1 MQVRVADPGRPWVF
15 AVVEGDHGGVAECG
29 APLHCGHVCTQH
41 AEFQR
46 VDANDRPIEDPVLAI
61 LEVICI
67 ICFSAEYTV
76 RLVVAPSPRKF
87 LEKPLNIIDFVSI
100 LPFYLTLAFETIDEE
115 GSEEES
121 ENLENVGKVVQVLR
135 LMRIFRILKLAR
147 HSVRLRALGAT
158 MRHSYEEVG
167 LLILFLSVGISIFS
181 VLIYSAEKEN
191 ADSDLSTIP
200 VGWCWATITMTT
212 VGYGDTCPVTTAGKV
227 VATLC
232 IICGL
237 LVVAL
242 PISIIFN
249 KFSKVLPEEQGL
261 GRQPVCGSREAS
273 GQPLHAHPRAVCSEP
288 VPVPRW
294 DLLQKQ

>member
-1 MQVRVADPGRPWVF
+1 MEVHSMP
-15 AVVEGDHGGVAECG
+15 
-29 APLHCGHVCTQH
+29 
-41 AEFQR
+41 EFQR

-67 ICFSAEYTV
+67 ICFSAEYSM

-121 ENLENVGKVVQVLR
+121 ENLENVRKVVHVLR
-135 LMRIFRILKLAR
+135 LMHIFRILKLAR

-167 LLILFLSVGISIFS
+167 LLILFLSIGISIFFCAHLLGREGECRLRPQHHPCRL
-181 VLIYSAEKEN
+181 VLGHH
-191 ADSDLSTIP
+191 P
-200 VGWCWATITMTT
+200 MTT

-232 IICGL
+232 
-237 LVVAL
+237 
-242 PISIIFN
+242 ST
-249 KFSKVLPEEQGL
+249 
-261 GRQPVCGSREAS
+261 
-273 GQPLHAHPRAVCSEP
+273 
-288 VPVPRW
+288 
-294 DLLQKQ
+294 

>member
-1 MQVRVADPGRPWVF
+1 MDVHSMP
-15 AVVEGDHGGVAECG
+15 
-29 APLHCGHVCTQH
+29 
-41 AEFQR
+41 EFQR

-67 ICFSAEYTV
+67 ICFSAEYSV
-76 RLVVAPSPRKF
+76 RLVVAPSRRKF
-87 LEKPLNIIDFVSI
+87 LAKPLNIIDFASI

-121 ENLENVGKVVQVLR
+121 ENLENVRKVVHVLR
-135 LMRIFRILKLAR
+135 LMHIFRILKLAR
-147 HSVRLRALGAT
+147 HSVGLRALGAT

-242 PISIIFN
+242 SISIIFN
-249 KFSKVLPEEQGL
+249 KFSKYYQRNKALDANQCAEAEKPQDSPYMHIRELYAPSLYPFL
-261 GRQPVCGSREAS
+261 GGISFKNSESSGGDDTDASSLQDVEA
-273 GQPLHAHPRAVCSEP
+273 EY
-288 VPVPRW
+288 
-294 DLLQKQ
+294 DLNTLEKNELK

>member
-1 MQVRVADPGRPWVF
+1 MLFVRQDPAALVLWPYVTARPCSSDL
-15 AVVEGDHGGVAECG
+15 AS
-29 APLHCGHVCTQH
+29 LSLLVCP
-41 AEFQR
+41 ES
-46 VDANDRPIEDPVLAI
+46 VG
-61 LEVICI
+61 
-67 ICFSAEYTV
+67 
-76 RLVVAPSPRKF
+76 LVVAPSRRKF
-87 LEKPLNIIDFVSI
+87 LAKPLNIIDFASI

-121 ENLENVGKVVQVLR
+121 ENLENVRKVVHVLR
-135 LMRIFRILKLAR
+135 LMHIFRILKLAR
-147 HSVRLRALGAT
+147 HLVRLRALGAT

-261 GRQPVCGSREAS
+261 GRQPMCGSREAS
-273 GQPLHAHPRAVCSEP
+273 GQPLHAHPRAVCSDGISFKNSESSGGGDT
-288 VPVPRW
+288 VLQDVEAEYGMNTLEKK
-294 DLLQKQ
+294 LLK